1 MIKMVS
7 RGSSRR
13 DLLGL
18 CLLST
23 QLPLLAADLLP
34 ESLDSLRTLAGLG
47 KLQDH
52 KPPPPPRGPP
62 PPQDP
67 PPWAGPWQAATAGS
81 GVTDARVSAAIDAG
95 TGQLAAK
102 AGAVAAA
109 AATVPDRCVS
119 APTQDVAMVTLI
131 TNNEGYPAGA
141 LAIAAALEVFGSQLR
156 RIVLVTSEVQPGIQ
170 DLLRS
175 ASWEVMQVEPI
186 LCNQV
191 LGAHVTPVRY
201 DLGSDYQQKKARWLT
216 TCTKFH
222 VRRAAAAAAAGTHT
236 PALAPAIARG
246 HHTRIAPSA
255 ARR

>member
-1 MIKMVS
+1 
-7 RGSSRR
+7 
-13 DLLGL
+13 
-18 CLLST
+18 
-23 QLPLLAADLLP
+23 
-34 ESLDSLRTLAGLG
+34 
-47 KLQDH
+47 
-52 KPPPPPRGPP
+52 
-62 PPQDP
+62 
-67 PPWAGPWQAATAGS
+67 
-81 GVTDARVSAAIDAG
+81 
-95 TGQLAAK
+95 
-102 AGAVAAA
+102 
-109 AATVPDRCVS
+109 
-119 APTQDVAMVTLI
+119 MVTLI

-222 VRRAAAAAAAGTHT
+222 VRRAAAAAAARPRPRPRPWPSLLASPRRRLDAK
-236 PALAPAIARG
+236 PAPRATGVEPHLPEEAHLPRRRHDARQ
-246 HHTRIAPSA
+246 AD
-255 ARR
+255 

>member
-1 MIKMVS
+1 MLRSQPRS
-7 RGSSRR
+7 R
-13 DLLGL
+13 LATLTLGL
-18 CLLST
+18 W
-23 QLPLLAADLLP
+23 LPLLAADLLP

-47 KLQDH
+47 KLQEQ

-67 PPWAGPWQAATAGS
+67 PPWAGPWQAATAAS
-81 GVTDARVSAAIDAG
+81 GGPDARVSAAVDAG

-109 AATVPDRCVS
+109 AAAVPDRCVP
-119 APTQDVAMVTLI
+119 APTQDAAVVTLI

-141 LAIAAALEVFGSQLR
+141 LAIAAALEVLGSQLR

-191 LGAHVTPVRY
+191 LGAHVTPDRY
-201 DLGSDYQQKKARWLT
+201 DLGSDYQQKKAKWLT

-222 VRRAAAAAAAGTHT
+222 VRRAAPAARSPGAIRISI
-236 PALAPAIARG
+236 APAA
-246 HHTRIAPSA
+246 
-255 ARR
+255 